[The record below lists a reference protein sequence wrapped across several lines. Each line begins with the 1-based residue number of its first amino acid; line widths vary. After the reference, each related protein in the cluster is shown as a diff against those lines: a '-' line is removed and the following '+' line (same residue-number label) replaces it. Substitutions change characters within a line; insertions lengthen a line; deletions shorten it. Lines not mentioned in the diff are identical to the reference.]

1 MLYFRSE
8 ISVYL
13 CSTNSRIELEEYD
26 NGGQGVA
33 YFDKTAGNDSSDTF
47 RSDEDVD
54 ADENSI
60 TGKVFEDE
68 WLEYTTDIEAGVY
81 DISLQKIWGSEN
93 KGVKLWIANSNS
105 ALEFDEVGEFIFA
118 GPEGEQETIT
128 IEDIDLTD
136 WAGTNRVL
144 RVEIIGRWMGLDY
157 LEFQSKTQVAPQV
170 DSVIVN
176 DGGAQRSMVSEIT
189 VNFSEEIAGI
199 DSSSFV
205 LMNTTTN
212 TQIIPTVTTELLD
225 GRTVAKLT
233 FSGSGIIGGSL
244 SDGNYTLTT
253 LSDTVTDAA
262 GNLLDGDQN
271 GTGGDNAVDSFFRL
285 YGDANGDRIVNVF
298 DLLSFRRAFRG
309 SAADFDYNGDGVVNV
324 LDLLQFRKRFGS
336 TI

>member
-1 MLYFRSE
+1 M
-8 ISVYL
+8 
-13 CSTNSRIELEEYD
+13 
-26 NGGQGVA
+26 
-33 YFDKTAGNDSSDTF
+33 
-47 RSDEDVD
+47 
-54 ADENSI
+54 
-60 TGKVFEDE
+60 
-68 WLEYTTDIEAGVY
+68 W
-81 DISLQKIWGSEN
+81 
-93 KGVKLWIANSNS
+93 
-105 ALEFDEVGEFIFA
+105 EFIFA